1 MNNIIKFVFSKIILF
16 GLPVFYL
23 LMAVSFYLGTYDSA
37 QIKITIT
44 QIAGTFLIFSWL
56 ILKSETDLFSYLRKN
71 YIVVLPILLFLISG
85 IISYIFSPFKIIS
98 LNEVIRRIIYCCLAM
113 MVIDCTIEI
122 SGSGGEAYVIRHIVA
137 PDKFARRIIHQ
148 ATAIKRRVF

>member
-1 MNNIIKFVFSKIILF
+1 MNNVIKSVFSKIILF

-23 LMAVSFYLGTYDSA
+23 LMAISFYLGTYDSA

-44 QIAGTFLIFSWL
+44 QIGGAFLIFSWL
-56 ILKSETDLFSYLRKN
+56 VLKTETDLFSYLRKN

-98 LNEVIRRIIYCCLAM
+98 LNEVIRRIIYCCL
-113 MVIDCTIEI
+113 ISFTI
-122 SGSGGEAYVIRHIVA
+122 S
-137 PDKFARRIIHQ
+137 ARNELNKS
-148 ATAIKRRVF
+148 AVFK